1 MQTTLRQLAAEL
13 LRDAELPEPQ
23 VGPGSVLSF
32 AVEDGEAVFEWSDE
46 GYIAAYLING
56 SETVLDLLTAGS
68 EDDPDKLVDMGTV
81 QKNGNDESLREV
93 MGDFRE
99 AVSGRRP
106 LQGAAPSSGAGRL
119 QGAGPVSE
127 KESVQ

>member
-23 VGPGSVLSF
+23 VGPGTVLSF
-32 AVEDGEAVFEWSDE
+32 AVEDGEAVFEWNDE
-46 GYIAAYLING
+46 GFIAAYLLNG
-56 SETVLDLLTAGS
+56 PETILDVLTAGS
-68 EDDPDKLVDMGTV
+68 EDDPDKLVDMAVV

-99 AVSGRRP
+99 AVRGLRP
-106 LQGAAPSSGAGRL
+106 LQGAGH
-119 QGAGPVSE
+119 VDSE